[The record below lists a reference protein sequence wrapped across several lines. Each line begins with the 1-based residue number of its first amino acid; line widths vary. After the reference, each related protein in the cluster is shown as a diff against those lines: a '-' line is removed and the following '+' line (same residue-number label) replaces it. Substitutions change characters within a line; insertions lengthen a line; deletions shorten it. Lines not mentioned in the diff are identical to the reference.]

1 MDQRWKFIAEV
12 LDNKASMSAVCRVF
26 GISRQTGHKW
36 LRRYKEERSVEEK
49 SRRPRSHPDT
59 TPRALVKRILSMKR
73 QFPRWGP
80 MKLRKRLR
88 DQWPE
93 TRWPAVSTIGAILK
107 RHGMVRP
114 RRKRLRVVA
123 RTRPFSHCRE
133 ANDVWCVDFKG
144 QFEMGNGKLCYPLTV
159 MDGASRFL
167 LAVVGFHNPTL
178 ENVRSVFVSG

>member
-1 MDQRWKFIAEV
+1 
-12 LDNKASMSAVCRVF
+12 
-26 GISRQTGHKW
+26 
-36 LRRYKEERSVEEK
+36 RRYKEERSVEEK

-80 MKLRKRLR
+80 MKLGKRLR

-114 RRKRLRVVA
+114 RRKRLRVA
-123 RTRPFSHCRE
+123 TRTRPFSHCRE

-144 QFEMGNGKLCYPLTV
+144 QFEMGNGKFCYPLTV

-178 ENVRSVFVSG
+178 ENVRLVFVELFRKYGLPKA